1 LHELARSTVGGAS
14 IAYAGPTNRGSQGE
28 PGLEGKDDLLQN
40 IPGLGPVSS
49 LTLQAALSAIRH
61 NPAMEAFRERL
72 LARGKRPKVILTA
85 VARKLLVIANAVI
98 RTGQPWDSQLA
109 LTR

>member
-1 LHELARSTVGGAS
+1 MTAARGGRHVRVGRAAVRL
-14 IAYAGPTNRGSQGE
+14 ILY
-28 PGLEGKDDLLQN
+28 L
-40 IPGLGPVSS
+40 
-49 LTLQAALSAIRH
+49 AALSAIRH
-61 NPAMEAFRERL
+61 NPAMKAFRKRL

-85 VARKLLVIANAVI
+85 VARKVLVIANAVI